1 MHNIM
6 TYAYAYYNF
15 INISFMHKL
24 CMYVWTYSNS
34 DKSIRT
40 LYKVN
45 FMIHTAATSCPQ
57 VNNKTVQNVCIESN
71 AHCIKESNYSD
82 LEV

>member
-1 MHNIM
+1 M
-6 TYAYAYYNF
+6 YV
-15 INISFMHKL
+15 
-24 CMYVWTYSNS
+24 CMYGTYSNS
-34 DKSIRT
+34 DKSIST

-82 LEV
+82 LESLILLYMQQFTRIISVD